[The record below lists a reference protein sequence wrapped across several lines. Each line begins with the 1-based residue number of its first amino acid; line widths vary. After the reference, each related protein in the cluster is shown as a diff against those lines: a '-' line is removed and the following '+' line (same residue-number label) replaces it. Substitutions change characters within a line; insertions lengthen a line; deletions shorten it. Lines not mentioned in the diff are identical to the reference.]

1 MYLLAKSGVNRS
13 YGKGDI
19 NFYIKSYL
27 NTLQKLNSP
36 IRSDILRDFHS
47 KEYQFTIPKSH
58 TRLVEKREGEEE
70 SRQLLTLCVSRKR
83 KNTSETCLNRWIHV
97 KSKKIKVEIK
107 EQHFFEISS
116 VCTEWLRSKYWS
128 SCLFFKYMY
137 FDELYFHIWFQEAI
151 KVLFVN

>member
-19 NFYIKSYL
+19 SFYIKSYL

-47 KEYQFTIPKSH
+47 KEYQFTIPKSY
-58 TRLVEKREGEEE
+58 TRLVEKREEEE

-97 KSKKIKVEIK
+97 KSKKNKG
-107 EQHFFEISS
+107 
-116 VCTEWLRSKYWS
+116 RS
-128 SCLFFKYMY
+128 
-137 FDELYFHIWFQEAI
+137 
-151 KVLFVN
+151 